1 MNTFYMVFV
10 EGGAT
15 PACKHDS
22 LDSAEKEAKRLA
34 TLLSNDIRDCTCR
47 NEELTFAQFERERY
61 NKELE
66 KRNSIIKELQS
77 ENKYLHKELK
87 RHVTLLS
94 KKK

>member
-34 TLLSNDIRDCTCR
+34 TLLKKESIR
-47 NEELTFAQFERERY
+47 FVY
-61 NKELE
+61 YKI
-66 KRNSIIKELQS
+66 S
-77 ENKYLHKELK
+77 
-87 RHVTLLS
+87 
-94 KKK
+94 